1 MIHCQLL
8 NGQHFGIT
16 NEMEG
21 KMEGMH
27 SLNTS
32 AEINPFCQ
40 AMRQCPGSV
49 CHSCY
54 SKSRERRWHYAH
66 EAWVNNYYVLSE
78 NVLKDR
84 ELPIINNQL
93 FRFDAHGDLVNRV
106 HYKNQASIAEANPK
120 TMFTLWSKNLA
131 IINRGGIIKLHNL
144 IHVFSTYKLNELNP
158 ILPKGFDKVFT
169 VFRRPFVRE
178 NNVEINCEK
187 KCITC
192 GKCYERNNIVKINE
206 LIKGNK

>member
-1 MIHCQLL
+1 MIHCQLI

-21 KMEGMH
+21 KMEGMF

-40 AMRQCPGSV
+40 AMRQCAGSI

-54 SKSRERRWHYAH
+54 SKSSERRHINAH
-66 EAWVNNYYVLSE
+66 TAWVNNYHVLSE

-84 ELPIINNQL
+84 ELPIINNRV
-93 FRFDAHGDLVNRV
+93 FRLGAHGDLINRV
-106 HYKNQASIAEANPK
+106 HYKNQASIVEANPK
-120 TMFTLWSKNLA
+120 TMFALWTKNLGV
-131 IINRGGIIKLHNL
+131 INKGGIIKLHNL

-158 ILPKGFDKVFT
+158 ILPKGFDKTFT